1 VKVDTDL
8 SGRLLAVLR
17 TASDTP
23 TLHYEKA
30 PEQMSGGFWAELLAF
45 TLADPPAGWPAELV
59 VRLMPD
65 PRLAYKETIVQRAVA
80 ASGFP
85 TPSVRASGGSDEG
98 LGRAFMVMDRATG
111 SPQLSGL
118 NGLGAVASGLRLHRQ
133 IPESLAAPMAKL
145 HRLDIRDVRDRLNE
159 IHDLPINVS
168 QLLTELVATAHAY
181 RRGDL
186 AHAAEWLQQRS
197 YQSDVEVVCH
207 GDLHPFNVLVDGD
220 RLTVLDWSAALL
232 GAPAYD
238 VAFTSVMLSEPPLV
252 VPGPLRSLIR
262 RVGAGL
268 ARRFIAAYERHAE
281 VSVEPEQLKWHQGLV
296 CLRAL
301 VEVAGWVRQG
311 DVAARAGHPWLVSGS
326 AIADRLGSLTGVRI
340 SPR

>member
-1 VKVDTDL
+1 
-8 SGRLLAVLR
+8 
-17 TASDTP
+17 
-23 TLHYEKA
+23 
-30 PEQMSGGFWAELLAF
+30 
-45 TLADPPAGWPAELV
+45 
-59 VRLMPD
+59 MPD
-65 PRLAYKETIVQRAVA
+65 PKLAHKETIVQRAVA

-85 TPSVRASGGSDEG
+85 TPAVRASGGPDEG
-98 LGRAFMVMDRATG
+98 LGRAFMVMDRAAG
-111 SPQLSGL
+111 SPLLSGL
-118 NGLGAVASGLRLHRQ
+118 NGLGALASGLRLLRQ
-133 IPESLAAPMAKL
+133 IPESLAAPMATL
-145 HRLDIRDVRDRLNE
+145 HRLDIRDVRGQLHE
-159 IHDLPINVS
+159 IRDQPINVS

-181 RRGDL
+181 QRGDL
-186 AHAAEWLQQRS
+186 MDAAEWLQQHSPRP
-197 YQSDVEVVCH
+197 DAEVVCH

-220 RLTVLDWSAALL
+220 HLTVLDWSAALL

-268 ARRFIAAYERHAE
+268 ARRFITSYERHAKLNID
-281 VSVEPEQLKWHQGLV
+281 SEQLTWHQGLV

-311 DVAARAGHPWLVSGS
+311 DTDARAGHPWLVSGPT
-326 AIADRLGSLTGVRI
+326 IADRLGSLTGMRI